1 MIRGL
6 KMKKMNG
13 KNKGKLL
20 VHIILIIGS
29 IWMIFPFFWMVL
41 TSFKTFSETTRI
53 PPVIF
58 PKSFS
63 FANYTTVFL
72 TLPFKQFYI
81 NTIITSF
88 TVTIGQIIVS
98 TMAAYVFARLKFPG
112 NKILFFIVLS
122 VMMVPTQIFIIPQY
136 MTMKYLH
143 LLDSLPAL
151 IIPGWFSA
159 FSVFLLRQFF
169 MTLPIELEEAARIEG
184 CGTFKI
190 FYSIMLPLA
199 KPGIV
204 AASIFSI
211 LWSWNDLMWPLIV
224 NNSME
229 KMTLAAGL
237 ASLQGQHLTNYP
249 VIMAGAFLAVLP
261 MLIIFLIFQKQ
272 FVEGIALSGTKA

>member
-1 MIRGL
+1 
-6 KMKKMNG
+6 MKKMNG

-29 IWMIFPFFWMVL
+29 IWMIFPFFWMIL

-184 CGTFKI
+184 CGTFNI
-190 FYSIMLPLA
+190 FYCIMLPLA

>member
-1 MIRGL
+1 
-6 KMKKMNG
+6 MKKMNG

-29 IWMIFPFFWMVL
+29 IWMIFPFFWMIL

-63 FANYTTVFL
+63 FTNYATVFL

-199 KPGIV
+199 KPGII

>member
-1 MIRGL
+1 MIRRL

-29 IWMIFPFFWMVL
+29 IWMIFPFFWMIL

-63 FANYTTVFL
+63 FTNYATVFL

-199 KPGIV
+199 KPGII

>member
-1 MIRGL
+1 
-6 KMKKMNG
+6 MKKMNG

-29 IWMIFPFFWMVL
+29 IWMIFPFFWMIL

-63 FANYTTVFL
+63 FANYNTVFL

-81 NTIITSF
+81 NTIVTSF

>member
-1 MIRGL
+1 MRRTSKI
-6 KMKKMNG
+6 
-13 KNKGKLL
+13 NKSKLL
-20 VHIILIIGS
+20 VHVILIIGA
-29 IWMIFPFFWMVL
+29 IWMVFPFLWMIL

-53 PPVIF
+53 PPIIF

-63 FANYTTVFL
+63 FANYKTVFL

-81 NTIITSF
+81 NTIVTSF
-88 TVTIGQIIVS
+88 SVTIGQIIIS
-98 TMAAYVFARLKFPG
+98 TMAGYVFARIKFPG
-112 NKILFFIVLS
+112 NRILFFLVLS
-122 VMMVPTQIFIIPQY
+122 VMMVPSQIFIIPQY

-143 LLDSLPAL
+143 LLNSIPAL
-151 IIPGWFSA
+151 IIPGLFSP

-169 MTLPIELEEAARIEG
+169 ITLPIELEEAAKIDG
-184 CGTFKI
+184 CGRFKI

-204 AASIFSI
+204 AASIFSM

-229 KMTLAAGL
+229 KMTLASGL

-249 VIMAGAFLAVLP
+249 VIMAGAFLAVWP
-261 MLIIFLIFQKQ
+261 MIIIFLVFQKQ

>member
-1 MIRGL
+1 
-6 KMKKMNG
+6 MKKVIKIN
-13 KNKGKLL
+13 NSKLL

-29 IWMIFPFFWMVL
+29 IAMVFPFLWMIL

-63 FANYTTVFL
+63 LANYRTVFL
-72 TLPFKQFYI
+72 TLPFKQFYF
-81 NTIITSF
+81 NTMVTSF
-88 TVTIGQIIVS
+88 TVTFGQLIIAS
-98 TMAAYVFARLKFPG
+98 MAAYAFARIKFPG
-112 NKILFFIVLS
+112 RKLLFYLVLS
-122 VMMVPTQIFIIPQY
+122 VMMVPSQIFTIPQY
-136 MTMKYLH
+136 MTMKHLH
-143 LLDSLPAL
+143 LLNSIPAL
-151 IIPGWFSA
+151 IIPGLFSS

-169 MTLPIELEEAARIEG
+169 LTLPIELEEAATIDG
-184 CGTFKI
+184 CGKFKT

-199 KPGIV
+199 KPGII
-204 AASIFSI
+204 AASIFSV

-249 VIMAGAFLAVLP
+249 VIMAGSFLAVWP
-261 MLIIFLIFQKQ
+261 MIIIFLVFQKQ

>member
-1 MIRGL
+1 MIRRP

-29 IWMIFPFFWMVL
+29 IWMIFPFFWMIL

-63 FANYTTVFL
+63 FTNYATVFL

-199 KPGIV
+199 KPGII

>member
-1 MIRGL
+1 
-6 KMKKMNG
+6 MKKMNG
-13 KNKGKLL
+13 KSKGKLL

-29 IWMIFPFFWMVL
+29 IWMIFPFFWMIL

-63 FANYTTVFL
+63 FDNYTTVFL

-81 NTIITSF
+81 NTIVTSF

-237 ASLQGQHLTNYP
+237 ASLQGQHLTKYP